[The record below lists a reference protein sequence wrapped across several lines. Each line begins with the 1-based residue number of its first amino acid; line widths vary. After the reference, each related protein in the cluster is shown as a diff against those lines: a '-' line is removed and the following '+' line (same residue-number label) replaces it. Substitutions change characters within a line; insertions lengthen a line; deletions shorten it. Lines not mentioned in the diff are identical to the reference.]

1 MTDVLV
7 REGKGDFTQGH
18 QEEHMETEADTR
30 VTLSQAKGC
39 QGLLATTRTQKHG
52 TDTRSEPP
60 ERTNPADTLISDLK
74 SLEF

>member
-39 QGLLATTRTQKHG
+39 QGLLATTRT
-52 TDTRSEPP
+52 
-60 ERTNPADTLISDLK
+60 
-74 SLEF
+74 